1 MFVKNPMDVMQ
12 IAFFLRSLETNSD
25 VSVFSIDVDKMF
37 DSAVAFDPG
46 FRMLV
51 LNPIMIP
58 QGWCS
63 FAAAA
68 DDQHHQKQDKHS
80 IFQEKPQFV
89 YRPS

>member
-12 IAFFLRSLETNSD
+12 IAFFLRSLETNPE
-25 VSVFSIDVDKMF
+25 VSIFSIDFVKMF
-37 DSAVAFDPG
+37 DSAVAFNPG

-80 IFQEKPQFV
+80 IFQEKPQFL
-89 YRPS
+89 

>member
-1 MFVKNPMDVMQ
+1 MFVKNSMDVMQ

-63 FAAAA
+63 FAAAT
-68 DDQHHQKQDKHS
+68 DDQHHHEQDKHS
-80 IFQEKPQFV
+80 IFQEKTQFL
-89 YRPS
+89 

>member
-37 DSAVAFDPG
+37 DPAIAFDPG

-51 LNPIMIP
+51 MNPVLIP
-58 QGWCS
+58 Q
-63 FAAAA
+63 
-68 DDQHHQKQDKHS
+68 
-80 IFQEKPQFV
+80 
-89 YRPS
+89 

>member
-37 DSAVAFDPG
+37 DPAVAFDPG

-51 LNPIMIP
+51 MNPVLIP
-58 QGWCS
+58 HRWCS

-68 DDQHHQKQDKHS
+68 DDQHHQKQYKHS
-80 IFQEKPQFV
+80 IFQEKTQFL
-89 YRPS
+89 

>member
-12 IAFFLRSLETNSD
+12 IAFFLRSLETNSN

-37 DSAVAFDPG
+37 DSGVAFDPG
-46 FRMLV
+46 FWMMV

-58 QGWCS
+58 HGWCS
-63 FAAAA
+63 FAAPA

-80 IFQEKPQFV
+80 IFQEKPQFL
-89 YRPS
+89 

>member
-1 MFVKNPMDVMQ
+1 MFVKNSMDVMQ

-37 DSAVAFDPG
+37 DPTVAFDPG

-68 DDQHHQKQDKHS
+68 DDQHYQKQYKHS
-80 IFQEKPQFV
+80 IFQEKPQFL
-89 YRPS
+89 

>member
-37 DSAVAFDPG
+37 DPSVAFDPG

-68 DDQHHQKQDKHS
+68 GDKHHQKKDKHS
-80 IFQEKPQFV
+80 IFQEKTQFL
-89 YRPS
+89 

>member
-37 DSAVAFDPG
+37 YSAVAFDPG

-80 IFQEKPQFV
+80 IFQEKTQFL
-89 YRPS
+89 

>member
-1 MFVKNPMDVMQ
+1 MFVKNSMDVMQ

-25 VSVFSIDVDKMF
+25 VSVFSIDVDKIF
-37 DSAVAFDPG
+37 NSAVAFDPA
-46 FRMLV
+46 FLMLV

-68 DDQHHQKQDKHS
+68 DDQHYQKQYKHS
-80 IFQEKPQFV
+80 IF
-89 YRPS
+89 

>member
-1 MFVKNPMDVMQ
+1 MFVKNTMDVMQ

-37 DSAVAFDPG
+37 DPTVAFDPG

-51 LNPIMIP
+51 MNPVLIP

-68 DDQHHQKQDKHS
+68 DDQHHQKQYKHS
-80 IFQEKPQFV
+80 IF
-89 YRPS
+89 

>member
-12 IAFFLRSLETNSD
+12 IAFLLRSLETNSD
-25 VSVFSIDVDKMF
+25 VSGFSIDVDKMF

-80 IFQEKPQFV
+80 IFQEKTQFLQ
-89 YRPS
+89 RPS

>member
-37 DSAVAFDPG
+37 DPAVAFDPG

-51 LNPIMIP
+51 MNPVMIL

-63 FAAAA
+63 FAATA
-68 DDQHHQKQDKHS
+68 DEQHHQKQYKHS
-80 IFQEKPQFV
+80 IFQEKTQFL
-89 YRPS
+89 

>member
-37 DSAVAFDPG
+37 DPTVAFDPG

-51 LNPIMIP
+51 MNPVLIP
-58 QGWCS
+58 Q
-63 FAAAA
+63 
-68 DDQHHQKQDKHS
+68 
-80 IFQEKPQFV
+80 
-89 YRPS
+89 

>member
-25 VSVFSIDVDKMF
+25 VGVFSIDVDKIF
-37 DSAVAFDPG
+37 DSSVAFDPG

-63 FAAAA
+63 FAAPA

-80 IFQEKPQFV
+80 IFQEKPWFL
-89 YRPS
+89 

>member
-1 MFVKNPMDVMQ
+1 MDVMQ

-37 DSAVAFDPG
+37 DPAVAFDPG

-51 LNPIMIP
+51 MNPVLIP

-80 IFQEKPQFV
+80 IFQEKTQFL
-89 YRPS
+89 

>member
-1 MFVKNPMDVMQ
+1 MNVMQ
-12 IAFFLRSLETNSD
+12 IAFFLRSLETNPD

-37 DSAVAFDPG
+37 DPAVAFDPG

-51 LNPIMIP
+51 LNPIMIL

-68 DDQHHQKQDKHS
+68 NDQHHQKQDKHS
-80 IFQEKPQFV
+80 IFQEKTQFL
-89 YRPS
+89 

>member
-25 VSVFSIDVDKMF
+25 GSVFSIDVDKMF
-37 DSAVAFDPG
+37 DPAVAFDPG

-51 LNPIMIP
+51 MNPVLIS

-80 IFQEKPQFV
+80 IFQEKTQFL
-89 YRPS
+89 

>member
-25 VSVFSIDVDKMF
+25 VSVFSIDVDEMF

-68 DDQHHQKQDKHS
+68 DDQHH
-80 IFQEKPQFV
+80 
-89 YRPS
+89 

>member
-1 MFVKNPMDVMQ
+1 MFVKNTMDVMQ

-58 QGWCS
+58 RGWCS

-68 DDQHHQKQDKHS
+68 DDQHHQKQYKHS
-80 IFQEKPQFV
+80 IFQEKTQFL
-89 YRPS
+89 

>member
-37 DSAVAFDPG
+37 DPAVAFDPG

-51 LNPIMIP
+51 LNPILIP
-58 QGWCS
+58 QCWCS
-63 FAAAA
+63 FAAAT
-68 DDQHHQKQDKHS
+68 DDQHHQKKYKHS
-80 IFQEKPQFV
+80 IFQEKTWF
-89 YRPS
+89 R

>member
-46 FRMLV
+46 FWMLV

-68 DDQHHQKQDKHS
+68 DDQHHQKQYKHS
-80 IFQEKPQFV
+80 IF
-89 YRPS
+89 

>member
-63 FAAAA
+63 FGAAA

-80 IFQEKPQFV
+80 IFQEKLQFL
-89 YRPS
+89 

>member
-12 IAFFLRSLETNSD
+12 IAFFLRSLQTNSD

-51 LNPIMIP
+51 LNPIMI
-58 QGWCS
+58 CLLYTS
-63 FAAAA
+63 DAA
-68 DDQHHQKQDKHS
+68 DDA
-80 IFQEKPQFV
+80 
-89 YRPS
+89 

>member
-25 VSVFSIDVDKMF
+25 VSVFSIDVNKLF

-68 DDQHHQKQDKHS
+68 NDQHYQKQDKHS
-80 IFQEKPQFV
+80 IFQEKPQFL
-89 YRPS
+89 

>member
-25 VSVFSIDVDKMF
+25 VSVFSIDVDKMLYPT
-37 DSAVAFDPG
+37 VAFDPG

-80 IFQEKPQFV
+80 IFQEKTQFL
-89 YRPS
+89 

>member
-37 DSAVAFDPG
+37 DPAVAFDPG

-51 LNPIMIP
+51 LNPIIFP
-58 QGWCS
+58 QGWCF
-63 FAAAA
+63 FAAAT

-80 IFQEKPQFV
+80 IFQEKTQFL
-89 YRPS
+89 